1 MNTAT
6 HIPEL
11 VGSPQEVTRLL
22 QAIPREGAP
31 RALTTS
37 MRRALSRERRQA
49 PLATPSALW
58 PAAAAVQLA
67 LLVGLCALYFFATPP
82 TAVVVKE
89 SRALPAEAA
98 TNETSP
104 PAPLTTLPG
113 GEPARRSPVTP

>member
-11 VGSPQEVTRLL
+11 LESSQEVSRLL

-31 RALTTS
+31 RSLTSS
-37 MRRALSRERRQA
+37 MRRALSRERRQV
-49 PLATPSALW
+49 PPPPPFPLW

-67 LLVGLCALYFFATPP
+67 LLTGLCALYFFATPP

-89 SRALPAEAA
+89 ASERPAESTRNQANA
-98 TNETSP
+98 
-104 PAPLTTLPG
+104 PAPRETPPVG
-113 GEPARRSPVTP
+113 GPRDGAP